1 MESAGGFILIVLVLI
16 LLGAGGFF
24 AYDYLKYKNTLEDQ
38 LATTQKNIEANK
50 AGLMDEQKKRLSNLK
65 FVVDQIN
72 TTNEDIYNT
81 FSSNV
86 KDTRSATTS
95 LDTRQAQLITSLGSL
110 MRFSTTGAAAGAGA
124 TGSNVALIDL
134 PGAPTANME
143 LLRRVST
150 VNGMNFNE
158 LKQDTTV
165 KFCGQA
171 LNGAAARCIQFPRA
185 DGKTVLTNLVPNQAM
200 MMDGDVEFSSNIS
213 LQNINGGVIESTS
226 TTKPLSL
233 RSNKFVQIGNQLNLG
248 DSAAAIAAAAP
259 GSYMSIQTETATTK
273 DAIQVNSPTQP
284 KALQVDAS
292 GRLLFNNGRH
302 SIGQETGPDASLMI
316 RANGLVIQTDPTQN
330 NQAINLAGNTVGLTG
345 QNITLTGDVNV
356 VGNLT
361 VGGKAVSVAA

>member
-1 MESAGGFILIVLVLI
+1 MESAAGFILIVLILI
-16 LLGAGGFF
+16 ILGAGSYF

-50 AGLMDEQKKRLSNLK
+50 AGLVDEQKKRLSNLK

-72 TTNEDIYNT
+72 TTNEDIYKT
-81 FSSNV
+81 FTCNV
-86 KDTRSATTS
+86 TDTRTATTS
-95 LDTRQAQLITSLGSL
+95 LDTRQAQIIASLGSL
-110 MRFSTTGAAAGAGA
+110 MRFSTGGAAGAA
-124 TGSNVALIDL
+124 GSNVELINL

-185 DGKTVLTNLVPNQAM
+185 DGKTVFTNLVPNQAM

-213 LQNINGGVIESTS
+213 LQNTNGGVIESTS
-226 TTKPLSL
+226 SSKPLSL

-248 DSAAAIAAAAP
+248 DSAGALAAATP
-259 GSYMSIQTETATTK
+259 SSYMSIQTETATTK
-273 DAIQVNSPTQP
+273 DAIQVSSPTQP
-284 KALQVDAS
+284 KALQVDAT

-302 SIGQETGPDASLMI
+302 SIAQESGADGALLVNT
-316 RANGLVIQTDPTQN
+316 NGIKIQTNPSSN
-330 NQAINLAGNTVGLTG
+330 NQAINLTGNAVSVRGD
-345 QNITLTGDVNV
+345 NITLTGNVNV